1 MRDSERQRRIRE
13 ILKEYTSK
21 EITPGLLLTLRK
33 LAQRTDTS
41 LEQFIAGCQA
51 LTKFSSSDTVIFNEL
66 RGLLR
71 GNPEQ
76 NLAESKK
83 AVPSINK
90 RKKFNIQLDLDD
102 NEDELAPPVQKKPTT
117 TRTMFKRIDKLRAK
131 QLKQYSPAVKDFPLT
146 DKFEIQTQQEH
157 TEVEEH
163 EPSQS
168 ELVEEDREWYDS
180 NEEYGSLVPE
190 SLPGPLEE
198 GKESPS
204 TTKNRDNEDALRNSI
219 QLYPVPLKQ
228 RMEWIPP
235 FLSAFA
241 SQNKVSNSII
251 IGSISETSN
260 QSASVTMV
268 NPFRNPESEFSL
280 NARRGSKLVAL
291 RRINMEHVQ
300 QSRDN
305 TDVLNTA
312 MGEVLGLENSTSAK
326 GKSRFQEK
334 SNDSAVYT
342 PSKEE
347 IKRTREELPV
357 FRCRSQLMSLIRE
370 NQVVIIIGETGSGK
384 TTQLAQYLHE
394 DGYSNSR
401 GKSIVVTQPRRVAAM
416 SVAKRVAMEMQ
427 VPLGKEVGYS
437 IRFEDMTDPE
447 HTKLKFVTD
456 GILLRET
463 LMDDMLDKYS
473 CIIIDEAHERSLNT
487 DILLGFFK
495 VLLARRR
502 DLKLIITSATMN
514 AKKFSTFFGNA
525 PQFTIPG
532 RTFPVQTIYTS
543 DPVQDYVEAAVS
555 QAVKIHLANDCS
567 SGDILIF
574 MTGQEDIETTFD
586 TLREKFLQVYS
597 KKFGTAKIEEI
608 KDIEILPIYS
618 ALPADLQFKIFQ
630 DLHGTKRKII
640 IATNIAETSLTI
652 KGIRYV
658 IDCGYSKLKVYN
670 PKIGLDS
677 LAITP
682 VSKANADQRSGRA
695 GRTGPGI
702 AYRLYT
708 EETFQEDMYIQTI
721 PEIQRTNLSNTL
733 LLLKSLNVTDE
744 LSKFPFIDKPPLQT
758 FLSSLYEL
766 WFIGAIDNKG
776 QLTSLGLKMAKLPL
790 QPSLSKILLI
800 AVQNGCSDEML
811 TIVSMLS
818 VPQVFYRPKE
828 RQKEADVARNK
839 FFIAKSDHLTLLNVF
854 VQWRANNFSAHWCN
868 KHFVQYK
875 SLVRAR
881 DIRDQLLR
889 ILVSQNI
896 PVVSSGKD
904 WDIIKKCICSGFAHQ
919 AAKISG
925 LRNYVH
931 LKTGVGVQLHPTSA
945 LHGLGDLPPY
955 VVYHEL
961 LMTSKEYICCV
972 TSVDPFWLMEYGG
985 LLYDI
990 KRVKDSQESEA
1001 KGLFGEHYGDVVEV
1015 AEDEIDVNIKKYR
1028 AMKDGVVQNLIKS
1041 NNPKEGNSEQ
1051 KLQKENIKINKRDS
1065 MKPFKRR
1072 RPYF

>member
-1 MRDSERQRRIRE
+1 MRDSECQGRIRE

-21 EITPGLLLTLRK
+21 EVTPGLLLTLRK
-33 LAQRTDTS
+33 LAQRTNTS

-51 LTKFSSSDTVIFNEL
+51 LTKFSSSDVVLFNEL
-66 RGLLR
+66 RELLR
-71 GNPEQ
+71 DNSEQ
-76 NLAESKK
+76 NLADSKK

-90 RKKFNIQLDLDD
+90 RKKFNIQLDFDD
-102 NEDELAPPVQKKPTT
+102 NEDELAPPVQKKPMNPS
-117 TRTMFKRIDKLRAK
+117 TMFKRIDKSRAK
-131 QLKQYSPAVKDFPLT
+131 QLKQYSPAAKDLLLT
-146 DKFEIQTQQEH
+146 DKFEMQTQQDH
-157 TEVEEH
+157 IGVVEH
-163 EPSQS
+163 EPSRS

-180 NEEYGSLVPE
+180 NEEYGSSVLE
-190 SLPGPLEE
+190 SLSRPLEE
-198 GKESPS
+198 GKEIPS
-204 TTKNRDNEDALRNSI
+204 VIKSRDNEDALRNNV
-219 QLYPVPLKQ
+219 QLYPIPLKQ
-228 RMEWIPP
+228 RTEWIPP
-235 FLSAFA
+235 FLSKFA

-312 MGEVLGLENSTSAK
+312 MGEVLGLENNTNAK
-326 GKSRFQEK
+326 DKSRFQEN
-334 SNDSAVYT
+334 SNDDSAVYT
-342 PSKEE
+342 PSREE

-357 FRCRSQLMSLIRE
+357 FRCRSQLLSLIRE
-370 NQVVIIIGETGSGK
+370 NQVVVIIGETGSGK

-394 DGYSNSR
+394 DGYSDSR

-447 HTKLKFVTD
+447 YTKLKFVTD

-543 DPVQDYVEAAVS
+543 NPVQDYVEAAVS

-574 MTGQEDIETTFD
+574 MTGQEDIETTYD

-630 DLHGTKRKII
+630 DLHGT
-640 IATNIAETSLTI
+640 
-652 KGIRYV
+652 
-658 IDCGYSKLKVYN
+658 
-670 PKIGLDS
+670 
-677 LAITP
+677 
-682 VSKANADQRSGRA
+682 
-695 GRTGPGI
+695 
-702 AYRLYT
+702 
-708 EETFQEDMYIQTI
+708 
-721 PEIQRTNLSNTL
+721 
-733 LLLKSLNVTDE
+733 
-744 LSKFPFIDKPPLQT
+744 
-758 FLSSLYEL
+758 
-766 WFIGAIDNKG
+766 
-776 QLTSLGLKMAKLPL
+776 
-790 QPSLSKILLI
+790 
-800 AVQNGCSDEML
+800 
-811 TIVSMLS
+811 
-818 VPQVFYRPKE
+818 
-828 RQKEADVARNK
+828 
-839 FFIAKSDHLTLLNVF
+839 
-854 VQWRANNFSAHWCN
+854 
-868 KHFVQYK
+868 
-875 SLVRAR
+875 
-881 DIRDQLLR
+881 
-889 ILVSQNI
+889 
-896 PVVSSGKD
+896 
-904 WDIIKKCICSGFAHQ
+904 
-919 AAKISG
+919 
-925 LRNYVH
+925 
-931 LKTGVGVQLHPTSA
+931 
-945 LHGLGDLPPY
+945 
-955 VVYHEL
+955 
-961 LMTSKEYICCV
+961 
-972 TSVDPFWLMEYGG
+972 
-985 LLYDI
+985 
-990 KRVKDSQESEA
+990 
-1001 KGLFGEHYGDVVEV
+1001 
-1015 AEDEIDVNIKKYR
+1015 
-1028 AMKDGVVQNLIKS
+1028 
-1041 NNPKEGNSEQ
+1041 
-1051 KLQKENIKINKRDS
+1051 
-1065 MKPFKRR
+1065 
-1072 RPYF
+1072 